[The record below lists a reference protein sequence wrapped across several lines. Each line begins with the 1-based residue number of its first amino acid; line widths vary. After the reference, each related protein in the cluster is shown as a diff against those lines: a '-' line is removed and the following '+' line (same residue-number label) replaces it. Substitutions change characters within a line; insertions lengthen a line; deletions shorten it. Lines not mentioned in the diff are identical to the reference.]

1 MPHRLLPASRRLV
14 ALVALALAATVLALP
29 AHAAQT
35 TDDGRVVD
43 ILELSGPIDPP
54 TLAAIGELIEDANV
68 RAAELVV
75 LTIDAPGAVAV
86 DVADVVRPLVES
98 QVPVAVWVG
107 PGEAQAGGAASFL
120 VAAAHVRAMSSRATL
135 GPACPASTASP
146 CDPATDAL
154 ARRLLGGVEAGAPD
168 EAGWPRDEPVG
179 ARLAAERGPVHLV
192 VDGREP
198 LLIELDGRQVETA
211 DGVRTL
217 RLRSDEVTVRLHELG
232 PLRRTLHAT
241 LTPSLAYLLV
251 VASLLLLLFELF
263 QPGFGV
269 AGVAGLLLL
278 PLTVYGLIVL
288 PVAWWALALLVVGL
302 LLLALDLAL
311 AGLGWPTL
319 VGTAVTAV
327 GSWFLFGVDTPLALS
342 PWLVG
347 VVVATCVLFFVVVMT
362 VVLRA
367 QAGPD
372 VDAAPDLV
380 GQIGV
385 VRSTMNPEGHVFVD
399 GALWRGRWTGAETGR
414 IRAGT
419 TVRVRGVEGA
429 VLLVD
434 DADAPVRSR

>member
-1 MPHRLLPASRRLV
+1 MSHRLRPASRRLV
-14 ALVALALAATVLALP
+14 ALVALALAAAALALP
-29 AHAAQT
+29 ARAGRAA
-35 TDDGRVVD
+35 DDGRVVD

-54 TLAAIGELIEDANV
+54 TLAAIGDLIEDANIRDV
-68 RAAELVV
+68 ELVV
-75 LTIDAPGAVAV
+75 LTIDAPAAIAV
-86 DVADVVRPLVES
+86 DVADVVRPLVAS
-98 QVPVAVWVG
+98 RVPVAVWVG
-107 PGEAQAGGAASFL
+107 PGEAQAGGAATFL

-135 GPACPASTASP
+135 GPACPPSATSP
-146 CDPATDAL
+146 CDAASDAL
-154 ARRLLGGVEAGAPD
+154 ARRLLGVAEAGSLPVD
-168 EAGWPRDEPVG
+168 GWPRDEPVG

-198 LLIELDGRQVETA
+198 LLVELDGSEVVTA
-211 DGVRTL
+211 GGPRAL

-251 VASLLLLLFELF
+251 VGSLLLLLFELF

-278 PLTVYGLIVL
+278 PLTVYALVVL
-288 PVAWWALALLVVGL
+288 PVVWWALALLVGGL
-302 LLLALDLAL
+302 LLLAADLAL

-319 VGTAVTAV
+319 AGTAATAA
-327 GSWFLFGVDTPLALS
+327 GSWFLFGARTSLGLS

-347 VVVATCVLFFVVVMT
+347 GVVVACVLFFVVVMT

-372 VDAAPDLV
+372 VDATADLV
-380 GQIGV
+380 GQVGV

-399 GALWRGRWTGAETGR
+399 GALWRARWSGAEPAR

-419 TVRVRGVEGA
+419 RIRVRGVEGT

-434 DADAPVRSR
+434 DADTPVRSR